1 MGNNNLGV
9 ILRARREERGLRLV
23 DVSKLSG
30 LHLSCVA
37 RIERGERF
45 PTGRT
50 LKKLAKPLGFSEIE
64 LLKLAFLSSDKTNH
78 VPLLS
83 MLTAREVAILLNV
96 HINTV
101 RRWGNRGLLR
111 TYRIGSRGDRRF
123 RREDIDGFLQE
134 SQIGGEK

>member
-1 MGNNNLGV
+1 MNNLGLK
-9 ILRARREERGLRLV
+9 LRERRKEKGLKLV

-50 LKKLAKPLGFSEIE
+50 LKKLVKPLGFSEIE
-64 LLKLAFLSSDKTNH
+64 LFKLAGFLSSDKTNH
-78 VPLLS
+78 DLLR
-83 MLTAREVAILLNV
+83 MLTTREVAGLLNV

-101 RRWGNRGLLR
+101 RRWGNRGILK

-123 RREDIDGFLQE
+123 RREDIETFIL
-134 SQIGGEK
+134 GGVL